1 MSLTGKLLG
10 FAKLGDEDDYDYE
23 DDDYMDDEE
32 EDEQEDQEQRG
43 GLFGGLFKKNN
54 TVDDEYDDYEES
66 DNHLA
71 SKKRVDKKIVPVRG
85 RRGNM
90 EVCII
95 KPSSIEDGMEIS
107 NTLVSGRV
115 VVLNLEGIQVETA
128 QRIIDFTSGAC
139 YSIKGK
145 MQKISNFFFIATPD
159 DVDISGDV
167 QDILNNN
174 ANLSDY

>member
-1 MSLTGKLLG
+1 
-10 FAKLGDEDDYDYE
+10 
-23 DDDYMDDEE
+23 
-32 EDEQEDQEQRG
+32 
-43 GLFGGLFKKNN
+43 
-54 TVDDEYDDYEES
+54 
-66 DNHLA
+66 
-71 SKKRVDKKIVPVRG
+71 
-85 RRGNM
+85 
-90 EVCII
+90 
-95 KPSSIEDGMEIS
+95 MEIS